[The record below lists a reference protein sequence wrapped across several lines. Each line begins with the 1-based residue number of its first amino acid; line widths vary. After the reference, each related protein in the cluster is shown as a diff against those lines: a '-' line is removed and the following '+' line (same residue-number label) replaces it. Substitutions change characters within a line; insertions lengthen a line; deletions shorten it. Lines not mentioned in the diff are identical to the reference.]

1 MKTITK
7 FDLPVKRIGN
17 EISPRLIIL
26 LENPGS
32 NPLHIKWSSEYTMKI
47 EGVYK
52 DSGMSFSIVKQ
63 YEEWWFKL
71 SEIWAKDN
79 SFNDDDILSLEYYPF
94 ATLKS
99 EKRKEIYN
107 NLWNPY
113 AMQSLKENI
122 EFLMKFMKQS
132 IPIFVYYKSNWFE
145 VVQALNHYS
154 PISLPTKN
162 TYRSGILTRFT
173 NFVFEIKNRY

>member
-1 MKTITK
+1 MNKITK

-17 EISPRLIIL
+17 EINPKLIIL
-26 LENPGS
+26 LENPGF
-32 NPLHIKWSSEYTMKI
+32 NPSHIKWSSEYTMKI
-47 EGVYK
+47 DGVYK
-52 DSGMSFSIVKQ
+52 DCGMSFSIVKQ

-79 SFNDDDILSLEYYPF
+79 NFKDDDILSLEYYPF
-94 ATLKS
+94 ATLNS

-113 AMQSLKENI
+113 AMHSLKENI
-122 EFLMKFMKQS
+122 ELLMKFMKQS

-145 VVQALNHYS
+145 VVPALNQYTRV
-154 PISLPTKN
+154 SLQTKN
-162 TYRSGILTRFT
+162 TYRSGILKRFT
-173 NFVFEIKNRY
+173 NFVIEIKN